1 MSQFEEKLSAY
12 LDGELSF
19 AESAEIE
26 AALQTDTD
34 LQAELEALMAADTLA
49 KGAFAE
55 ALNDPIPT
63 SLASAIYDASDA
75 TAANAQVAPT
85 GYSGLFAAALA
96 CLMLVVGGVGGYMVS
111 SSQQPT
117 QVAAA
122 PGWLVDIA
130 DYHGVYAKEN
140 RHLVEVGADESNH
153 IMTWLTN
160 SVGANVRIPDLAAS
174 GLTFE
179 GARLLV
185 AAGKPV
191 AQLMYTDADGGVV
204 ALCLIATD
212 TPREGIGSQTIGAFE
227 MVSWGGDDA
236 NYVIVGDEGRDDL
249 EAIAL
254 SAGEQV

>member
-1 MSQFEEKLSAY
+1 MSQYEEKLSAY
-12 LDGELSF
+12 LDGEL
-19 AESAEIE
+19 AEADAAEIE
-26 AALQTDTD
+26 AALETDPA

-49 KGAFAE
+49 KDAFAE
-55 ALNDPIPT
+55 ALIDPIPT
-63 SLASAIYDASDA
+63 TLASAIYDAGD
-75 TAANAQVAPT
+75 TTPANAPVAPT

-96 CLMLVVGGVGGYMVS
+96 CIMLVVGGLGGYMVS
-111 SSQQPT
+111 SSQTT

-130 DYHGVYAKEN
+130 DYHGVYAKEK
-140 RHLVEVGADESNH
+140 RHLVEVGADEADH
-153 IMTWLTN
+153 IMMWLTN
-160 SVGANVRIPDLAAS
+160 SVGAEVRIPDLAAS

-191 AQLMYTDADGGVV
+191 AQLMYTDSEGAVV

-212 TPREGIGSQTIGAFE
+212 TPRDGINTQTIGAFE
-227 MVSWGGDDA
+227 MVSWGGRDA
-236 NYVIVGDEGRDDL
+236 NYVIVGDDGRDDL

-254 SAGEQV
+254 SAGQQV